1 MVRMT
6 ARSLLDLAVA
16 ERDAY
21 LATLEG
27 LVTLESPTRDKLLCD
42 RLADHLAALLGRDG
56 WQVDR
61 QARDE
66 VGDVIV
72 ARLPADAGP
81 ATLLLCHY
89 DTVWPS
95 GTLAAMP
102 FRQEGERVYGPGALD
117 MKAGIA
123 TAIHAQ
129 RLIRQAGARLRGPVT
144 LLVTSDEEIGSH
156 HSRELIERLAAEH
169 QRVLVLE
176 PGRDDGALKIG
187 RKGVGQI
194 QLQLEGRSAHA
205 GNNPEDGASALRELA
220 HLLLYVEDQG
230 DGEAGTTV
238 NLTVARGGSTGNV
251 IAEEA
256 DAEVDLRVLKASEA
270 ARVMRALAAFEPR
283 DERVE
288 VRITGGLNRPPLE
301 RTEVNEALWREARER
316 GAALGL
322 QLEGAVVGGGS
333 DGSFTSALGV
343 ATLDGLGSVGAG
355 PHARHEHIRVPATLE
370 RLALVTALL
379 ADAGSS
385 TSGEPVL
392 G

>member
-6 ARSLLDLAVA
+6 APSLLDLAIA

-21 LATLEG
+21 LATVEG
-27 LVTLESPTRDKLLCD
+27 LVTLESPTRDKPLCD
-42 RLADHLAALLGRDG
+42 RLADHLAALLGGDG
-56 WQVDR
+56 WQVER
-61 QARDE
+61 QPRDE

-72 ARLPADAGP
+72 GRLSAGAGP

-95 GTLAAMP
+95 GTLAHMP
-102 FRQEGERVYGPGALD
+102 FRQEGERVYGPGTLD

-123 TAIHAQ
+123 TAIHAH
-129 RLIRQAGARLRGPVT
+129 RLIGLAGARLRGPVT
-144 LLVTSDEEIGSH
+144 LLVTSDEETGSH

-176 PGRDDGALKIG
+176 PGRDDGAVKTG

-194 QLQLEGRSAHA
+194 HLHLTGRSAHA

-230 DGEAGTTV
+230 DGEAGTTINV
-238 NLTVARGGSTGNV
+238 TVARGGSTGNV

-256 DAEVDLRVLKASEA
+256 EAEVDLRVLEASEA
-270 ARVMRALAAFEPR
+270 ERVQRALAAFEPR
-283 DERVE
+283 DDRVE

-301 RTEVNEALWREARER
+301 RTAVNGALWNEAREA

-355 PHARHEHIRVPATLE
+355 PHARHEHISVPPTLE
-370 RLALVTALL
+370 RLALVAALL